1 MSLLTQFYPS
11 SSSSGGVKVGSSP
24 FTDGGGTRITT
35 TGYITGTSGF
45 NSGGNWIQYTNS
57 LVAQD
62 TTASS
67 LLPVVLPMPGS
78 ATCTLSGT
86 GDISFYNMV
95 YNEQSVGTLQLIGFT
110 AWSGLTSNSWMG
122 VSALGNTVISD
133 GGTTCKTIDSSSF
146 FCQGSG
152 ANGGTKSTS
161 VTGSNITSITN
172 SAFVCGSYASL
183 VFNCSLDQATVD
195 DILVQCDEANLT
207 VTSGLISVAG
217 NNAAPSSV
225 GLAAKANLIS
235 RGYTVTTN

>member
-35 TGYITGTSGF
+35 TGYINGVGGF
-45 NSGGNWIQYTNS
+45 DSTNWKQYTNS
-57 LVAQD
+57 LVVQD
-62 TTASS
+62 NAASIM
-67 LLPVVLPMPGS
+67 LPAILPMPSS
-78 ATCTLSGT
+78 ASCTLSGT
-86 GDISFYNMV
+86 GDLSFYNMV
-95 YNEQSVGTLQLIGFT
+95 YGAQSVGTLQLTGFT

-122 VSALGNTVISD
+122 TLATGNTAISD

-146 FCQGSG
+146 FCYGSG
-152 ANGGTKSTS
+152 PNNATKSTS

-207 VTSGLISVAG
+207 VTSGSISVAG

-235 RGYTVTTN
+235 RGYTVATN